1 MPLDLLFEISEPKY
15 TNLITGGDVVKT
27 LKPSMWKNI
36 ASILLSNHDEWKS
49 SRNMVLFAR
58 ALTTY
63 PSRSEYYL
71 ACQRIIHYMEQN
83 ILSVSMIVET
93 MHAEGESE
101 DVLSAIEVL
110 QDNPTIKTL
119 AEVQRLCA
127 VLAEYVKYANV
138 LKVKE
143 SFLKAIDL
151 IDDDESNI
159 KNTVDNLYQISNKI
173 VTAYNAAAF
182 TQATSSFDSDNP
194 EEMKN
199 GIAEAKDARS
209 SDKTIIT
216 GIRGLNNL
224 LSPGYLSG
232 CLYIYAALPGCY
244 KSGILLQSH
253 IDTCKF
259 NEHIKHTTNGKTPI
273 SIYISMENTMAQTI
287 RRVWSLLF
295 PSADLSMF
303 TVDEAMEM
311 INNELT
317 QKGFRSVILYYGY
330 REKSTADLYDIIRG
344 YNDDTHQVVAL
355 YLDYIKRIRSAR
367 TDAAATNS
375 EKSELHAIMN
385 ELKTLASQFDIPV
398 VSGHQLNRAAA
409 AAVDAVVQ
417 SGGYAKTAEV
427 LGRSHIGTA
436 WEIMEVADWLA
447 EMNIEND
454 GENKML
460 MIKAV
465 KQRDLDNKSDV
476 QITAIR
482 HPFLS
487 PESFALRQDIMEN
500 CSISTPIYT
509 GKHQL
514 NYMANI

>member
-1 MPLDLLFEISEPKY
+1 M
-15 TNLITGGDVVKT
+15 KT

-36 ASILLSNHDEWKS
+36 ASVLSSNRQEWKTPK
-49 SRNMVLFAR
+49 NMIIFAKIVSI
-58 ALTTY
+58 Y
-63 PSRSEYYL
+63 PSKSEFYL
-71 ACQRIIHYMEQN
+71 ASQRIIHYTEQN
-83 ILSVSMIVET
+83 IISIDMILETMKSEGEDEEIISTIEMLNKQPSVS
-93 MHAEGESE
+93 
-101 DVLSAIEVL
+101 
-110 QDNPTIKTL
+110 TL
-119 AEVQRLCA
+119 AEVQRLCS
-127 VLAEYVKYANV
+127 VLVDYVRYAKI
-138 LKVKE
+138 LKVKD
-143 SFLKAIDL
+143 SFIKAMDM
-151 IDDDESNI
+151 IDDDENNI
-159 KNTVDNLYQISNKI
+159 KSSVDTLYHISSEI
-173 VTAYNAAAF
+173 MTAYQSTSF
-182 TQATSSFDSDNP
+182 QEMTSSFDSANEDQ
-194 EEMKN
+194 MKYA
-199 GIAEAKDARS
+199 IAEAKDARS

-216 GIRGLNNL
+216 GVRALNNL

-253 IDTCKF
+253 IDTCKY
-259 NEHIKHTTNGKTPI
+259 NEHIKHTTNGKRPV
-273 SIYISMENTMAQTI
+273 SIYITMENTMAQTI
-287 RRVWSLLF
+287 RRLWSLLF
-295 PSADLSMF
+295 PTHDLSMF
-303 TVDEAMEM
+303 TVDEASEM
-311 INNELT
+311 IKRELET
-317 QKGFRSVILYYGY
+317 KGFRSVILYYGY

-344 YNDDTHQVVAL
+344 YNDDENQVVAL

-367 TDAAATNS
+367 TDAAATQS

-409 AAVDAVVQ
+409 ASVDAVVQ
-417 SGGYAKTAEV
+417 AGGYAKTAEA

-454 GENKML
+454 GENKYL

-465 KQRDLDNKSDV
+465 KQRDLDSQNSDV
-476 QITAIR
+476 TLTAIR

-487 PESFALRQDIMEN
+487 IDSFALRQDIVEN
-500 CSISTPIYT
+500 CSISIPVYT

>member
-1 MPLDLLFEISEPKY
+1 M
-15 TNLITGGDVVKT
+15 KT
-27 LKPSMWKNI
+27 LKPSIWKNI
-36 ASILLSNHDEWKS
+36 ASILVSNHDDWKS
-49 SRNMVLFAR
+49 SKNMVLFAR
-58 ALTTY
+58 AITTY
-63 PSRSEYYL
+63 PSKSEFYS
-71 ACQRIIHYMEQN
+71 ACVRVIHYMEQN
-83 ILSVSMIVET
+83 ILSVPMILET
-93 MHAEGESE
+93 MKNEGESE
-101 DVLSAIEVL
+101 DVIEVVEL
-110 QDNPTIKTL
+110 LSKQPTITTL
-119 AEVQRLCA
+119 AEVQRLCT
-127 VLAEYVKYANV
+127 VLADYVKYHRI
-138 LKVKE
+138 LKVKD
-143 SFLKAIDL
+143 SFLKTLDM
-151 IDDDESNI
+151 IDDDDANI
-159 KNTVDNLYQISNKI
+159 KTTVDTLFKISNEI
-173 VTAYNAAAF
+173 CTAYNSVSF
-182 TQATSSFDSDNP
+182 TQATSSFDSDNR
-194 EEMKN
+194 EQMRN
-199 GIAEAKDARS
+199 GIAEAMDARS

-224 LSPGYLSG
+224 LSPGYLAG

-253 IDTCKF
+253 IDTCKY
-259 NEHIKHTTNGKTPI
+259 NEHINQTTNGKTPV

-287 RRVWSLLF
+287 RRLWSLLF
-295 PSADLSMF
+295 PTADLSMF
-303 TVDEAMEM
+303 SVDEATDM

-317 QKGFRSVILYYGY
+317 KNGFRSVILYYGY

-367 TDAAATNS
+367 TDAAATQS

-385 ELKTLASQFDIPV
+385 ELKTIAAQFDIPV

-417 SGGYAKTAEV
+417 AGGYAKTAEA

-447 EMNIEND
+447 EQNIEND

-465 KQRDLDNKSDV
+465 KQRDLDSQNSDV
-476 QITAIR
+476 KITAIR

-487 PESFALRQDIMEN
+487 PESFALKQDIMEN
-500 CSISTPIYT
+500 CSISIPIYT

>member
-1 MPLDLLFEISEPKY
+1 
-15 TNLITGGDVVKT
+15 
-27 LKPSMWKNI
+27 
-36 ASILLSNHDEWKS
+36 
-49 SRNMVLFAR
+49 MVLFAR
-58 ALTTY
+58 VVTTY
-63 PSRSEYYL
+63 PSKSEFYL
-71 ACQRIIHYMEQN
+71 ACERIIHYMEQN
-83 ILSVSMIVET
+83 ILSVSVIIET
-93 MHAEGESE
+93 MRNEGESE
-101 DVLSAIEVL
+101 DVLNVVELLSKE
-110 QDNPTIKTL
+110 PTIKTL
-119 AEVQRLCA
+119 AEVQRLCV
-127 VLAEYVKYANV
+127 VLADYVKYARI
-138 LKVKE
+138 LKVKD
-143 SFLKAIDL
+143 SFLTTLDM
-151 IDDDESNI
+151 IDDDEANI
-159 KNTVDNLYQISNKI
+159 KTTVDTLYKISNEI
-173 VTAYNAAAF
+173 VNAYNSASF
-182 TQATSSFDSDNP
+182 TQATSSFDTDNP
-194 EEMKN
+194 DQMRN
-199 GIAEAKDARS
+199 AIAETMDARS
-209 SDKTIIT
+209 ADKTIIT
-216 GIRGLNNL
+216 GIRALNNL

-253 IDTCKF
+253 IDTCKY

-273 SIYISMENTMAQTI
+273 SMYISMENTMQQTI
-287 RRVWSLLF
+287 RRLWSLLF
-295 PSADLSMF
+295 PTADMSMF
-303 TVDEAMEM
+303 SVDEIREM
-311 INNELT
+311 IDRELT

-330 REKSTADLYDIIRG
+330 REKSTADLYEIIRG
-344 YNDDTHQVVAL
+344 FNDDNHQVVAL

-367 TDAAATNS
+367 TDAAATQS

-409 AAVDAVVQ
+409 AAVDAIVQ
-417 SGGYAKTAEV
+417 AGGYAKTAEA

-447 EMNIEND
+447 EQNIEND

>member
-1 MPLDLLFEISEPKY
+1 M
-15 TNLITGGDVVKT
+15 KT
-27 LKPSMWKNI
+27 LKPSIWKNI
-36 ASILLSNHDEWKS
+36 ASILLSDHKDWKS
-49 SRNMVLFAR
+49 SKNMVLFAR
-58 ALTTY
+58 VVTSY
-63 PSRSEYYL
+63 PSKSEFYL
-71 ACQRIIHYMEQN
+71 ACERIIHYMEQN
-83 ILSVSMIVET
+83 ILSVSVIIET
-93 MHAEGESE
+93 MRNEGESE
-101 DVLSAIEVL
+101 DVLNVVELLSKE
-110 QDNPTIKTL
+110 PTIKTL
-119 AEVQRLCA
+119 AEVQRLCV
-127 VLAEYVKYANV
+127 VLSDYVKYARI
-138 LKVKE
+138 LKVKD
-143 SFLKAIDL
+143 SFLTTLDM
-151 IDDDESNI
+151 IDDDEANI
-159 KNTVDNLYQISNKI
+159 KTTVDTLYKISNEI
-173 VTAYNAAAF
+173 VNAYNSASF
-182 TQATSSFDSDNP
+182 TQATSSFDTDNP
-194 EEMKN
+194 DQMRN
-199 GIAEAKDARS
+199 AIAETMDARS
-209 SDKTIIT
+209 ADKTIIT
-216 GIRGLNNL
+216 GIRALNNL

-253 IDTCKF
+253 IDTCKY

-273 SIYISMENTMAQTI
+273 SMYISMENTMQQTI
-287 RRVWSLLF
+287 RRLWSLLF
-295 PSADLSMF
+295 PTADMSMF
-303 TVDEAMEM
+303 SVDEIREM
-311 INNELT
+311 IDRELT

-330 REKSTADLYDIIRG
+330 REKSTADLYEIIRG
-344 YNDDTHQVVAL
+344 FNDDNHQVVAL

-367 TDAAATNS
+367 TDAAATQS

-417 SGGYAKTAEV
+417 AGGYAKTAEA

-447 EMNIEND
+447 EQNIEND